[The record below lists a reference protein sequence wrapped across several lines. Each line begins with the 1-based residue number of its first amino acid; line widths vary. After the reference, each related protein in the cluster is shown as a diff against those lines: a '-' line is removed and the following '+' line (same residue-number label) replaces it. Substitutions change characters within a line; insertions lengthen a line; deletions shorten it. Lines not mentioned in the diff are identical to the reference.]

1 MELTKILIMAV
12 VSCLLTVIVGQ
23 YKPEYS
29 LLIRL
34 VSVLLVCSVALGQVY
49 DVILDTLSLTDRY
62 GLNKEYI
69 YILLKAVII
78 AIVGKVVCDICVDS
92 GNKAIA
98 TCVELVCQ
106 LAIILLA
113 KPLIFAL
120 SGIASELIQ

>member
-1 MELTKILIMAV
+1 
-12 VSCLLTVIVGQ
+12 
-23 YKPEYS
+23 
-29 LLIRL
+29 RL